1 MSESLA
7 VYFLKY
13 GMRKER
19 AGWVG
24 IAHVNEMPGG
34 MGAGVVQRQVEVTGQ
49 GTCKR
54 VLHFMAPRIHS
65 LFIFNFDSFHSS
77 FLWVL
82 LFAIPSAREFPRK
95 TANIPSP
102 SYLPCSLRSRSVVAI
117 SHPLTTEAISSPSK
131 LQSRSWTGIRLS
143 FIDPT

>member
-82 LFAIPSAREFPRK
+82 LFAIPFF
-95 TANIPSP
+95 
-102 SYLPCSLRSRSVVAI
+102 LR
-117 SHPLTTEAISSPSK
+117 ISSQNCKYSLSFVLT
-131 LQSRSWTGIRLS
+131 LQSTK
-143 FIDPT
+143 